1 MSYEFVISFVK
12 ICLGDGAC
20 GVHEAVRYV
29 RLSDELAIKPDDDVT
44 DKDKNRDNEKVVAA
58 FALDHFVNDIGVA
71 VSVRPLGRW

>member
-1 MSYEFVISFVK
+1 M
-12 ICLGDGAC
+12 CC
-20 GVHEAVRYV
+20 

-58 FALDHFVNDIGVA
+58 FALDQFVNDIAVA